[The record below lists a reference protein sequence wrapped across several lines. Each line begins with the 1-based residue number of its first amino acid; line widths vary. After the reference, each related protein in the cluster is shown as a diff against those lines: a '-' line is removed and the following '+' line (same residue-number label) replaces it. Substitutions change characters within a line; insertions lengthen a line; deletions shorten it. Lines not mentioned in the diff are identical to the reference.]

1 MDILN
6 INKIKETLSGYI
18 KVKIEL
24 LKLDITEHISKILSQ
39 VIAFLIIFIIAM
51 FVLAFASFALA
62 NFLNDLF
69 GNSYG
74 GYLVLSGVY
83 FIFLLAIFY
92 LLKSGK
98 MKQYL
103 EANIIGGIS
112 EDEEDE

>member
-62 NFLNDLF
+62 NFLNDRL

-74 GYLVLSGVY
+74 GYLVLAGVY
-83 FIFLLAIFY
+83 LIFLMAIFY
-92 LLKSGK
+92 LLRSGK
-98 MKQYL
+98 LKQYL
-103 EANIIGGIS
+103 ESNIIEGIS